1 MPIIEK
7 KEFEMNG
14 KPHPHAELIKQMVD
28 DDTLRATYGDGW
40 HECGSD
46 SVIFYPTR
54 DWHLVQPKPNTITI
68 VANGKTYEL
77 PEPMRAAPEDGANYY
92 IAHSSTIG
100 AYKWFGDSINM
111 ISLRQGIC
119 HATREAAQSW
129 VDAMAEIRGAK

>member
-1 MPIIEK
+1 
-7 KEFEMNG
+7 MNG

-54 DWHLVQPKPNTITI
+54 DWRLVPPKPNTITI

-77 PEPMRAAPEDGANYY
+77 PEPMRLAPRERGDAYYLCTTSGNVEANEWTNHE
-92 IAHSSTIG
+92 IEVE
-100 AYKWFGDSINM
+100 F
-111 ISLRQGIC
+111 LEQGVC
-119 HATREAAQSW
+119 HATREAAQAW

>member
-1 MPIIEK
+1 
-7 KEFEMNG
+7 MNG

-54 DWHLVQPKPNTITI
+54 DWHLVQPKPKTITI

-77 PEPMRAAPEDGANYY
+77 PEPMRVAPEVGTKYFAIDNNEVMELDEWCNDRCD
-92 IAHSSTIG
+92 IAWLKDT
-100 AYKWFGDSINM
+100 
-111 ISLRQGIC
+111 RC
-119 HATREAAQSW
+119 HATREAAQAW

>member
-1 MPIIEK
+1 
-7 KEFEMNG
+7 MNG

-40 HECGSD
+40 HECGAD

-54 DWHLVQPKPNTITI
+54 DWRLVPPKPNTITI

-77 PEPMRAAPEDGANYY
+77 PEPMRLAPRERGDAYYLCTTSGNVEANEWTNHE
-92 IAHSSTIG
+92 IEVE
-100 AYKWFGDSINM
+100 F
-111 ISLRQGIC
+111 LEQGVC
-119 HATREAAQSW
+119 HATREAAQAW